1 VNFGIL
7 PLTFEHGSDYKG
19 MEQGDVLRFR
29 NLRQQVRAG
38 HMIEAENVTQKQNFK
53 TRHSL
58 SERQVEILLSGGL
71 INRVKRGLKR

>member
-1 VNFGIL
+1 
-7 PLTFEHGSDYKG
+7 
-19 MEQGDVLRFR
+19 
-29 NLRQQVRAG
+29 
-38 HMIEAENVTQKQNFK
+38 MIEAENVTQKQNFK